1 MKLKDK
7 IKNLRF
13 SSNFDPEQQKTFT
26 HVLLFFF
33 VMILLTLIARGTAG
47 AKLARVS
54 VISPSDQ
61 DLKQSVQFFGTAKP
75 VANVFITVPQGLPI
89 EKVLKDPMDSVAK
102 GDAIAQI
109 NQAALD
115 ELVIRQRASLRQ
127 MELSLE
133 SQLKWSGISTRDL
146 EAAQKALDKAQENFD
161 EIKSDSEASVEDKTA
176 AREKLTA
183 AQEALKQA
191 QAAYN
196 EEVLQKQPGARTMML
211 DIAAQEEKVNA
222 LVFFQEQQYQ
232 ILSESAGLLAD
243 QPLEENMVTTGSE
256 VIGICTPGN
265 GFTLTFQASREDA
278 NNILKYE
285 PDLTATQEDLEEDL
299 RSFDPDINTLGQEMV
314 TFTAKLR
321 ETGWTEKGISI
332 TGDLWQTNYHLCVP
346 MSALRQDSQGYF
358 VYVMETTQTLMGI
371 DKRVARRDVNIENT
385 DGRYAAVS
393 GALQS
398 GDQVILSS
406 SKPLS
411 DGDSVRVGP

>member
-1 MKLKDK
+1 MKLKEK
-7 IKNLRF
+7 LKNHRLSFDSDRTF
-13 SSNFDPEQQKTFT
+13 S

-33 VMILLTLIARGTAG
+33 VMVLLTLLARGTAG

-54 VISPSDQ
+54 VISPGGQ
-61 DLKQSVQFFGTAKP
+61 ELKQSVQFFGTVKP
-75 VANVFITVPQGLPI
+75 VANVFITLPNGLTI
-89 EKVLKDPMDSVAK
+89 EKILKEPMDSIAK
-102 GDAIAQI
+102 GEAIALV
-109 NQAALD
+109 NQAELD

-146 EAAQKALDKAQENFD
+146 EAAQKAANKAQEAFD
-161 EIKSDSEASVEDKTA
+161 KIKDDAEVSAEDRIA

-183 AQEALKQA
+183 AQETLKLEQD
-191 QAAYN
+191 AYY
-196 EEVLQKQPGARTMML
+196 EEVLQKQPAARTMML
-211 DIAAQEEKVNA
+211 DIAALEEKIGA

-232 ILSESAGLLAD
+232 ILSESTGLLAD
-243 QPLEENMVTTGSE
+243 LSLEENMVTTGNE
-256 VIGICTPGN
+256 VIGICTSGN
-265 GFTLTFQASREDA
+265 GLTLTFQANKEDA

-285 PDLTATQEDLEEDL
+285 PDLKATQDELEEAL
-299 RSFDPDINTLGQEMV
+299 RSFDPDINTLGQDMV

-321 ETGWTEKGISI
+321 ETGWTDKGISI
-332 TGDLWQTNYHLCVP
+332 TGDLWRSDYDLCIP
-346 MSALRQDSQGYF
+346 MSALRQDRDGYF

-371 DKRVARRDVNIENT
+371 DKRAVRRDVFIENT

-393 GALQS
+393 GDIS
-398 GDQVILSS
+398 SNDQVILSS

>member
-7 IKNLRF
+7 LKSMFL
-13 SSNFDPEQQKTFT
+13 SSDRDRTFT

-33 VMILLTLIARGTAG
+33 VMVLLTLIARGTAG

-54 VISPSDQ
+54 VISPGGQ
-61 DLKQSVQFFGTAKP
+61 ELKQSVQFFGTAKP
-75 VANVFITVPQGLPI
+75 VANVFITVPSGLTI
-89 EKVLKDPMDSVAK
+89 EKVLKEPMDSVAK
-102 GDAIAQI
+102 GDAIALI

-133 SQLKWSGISTRDL
+133 SQLKWSDVSDRDL
-146 EAAQKALDKAQENFD
+146 KAAQKACDKAQESFD
-161 EIKSDSEASVEDKTA
+161 KIKDDDEVSVEDKTA
-176 AREKLTA
+176 AREKLNA
-183 AQEALKQA
+183 AQETLRLA
-191 QAAYN
+191 QEAYL
-196 EEVLQKQPGARTMML
+196 EEMLLEQPGARTLVL
-211 DIAAQEEKVNA
+211 DIAALEAKINT

-232 ILSESAGLLAD
+232 ILSESTGLLAD
-243 QPLEENMVTTGSE
+243 LSLEENMVTTGSE
-256 VIGICTPGN
+256 VIGICTSGN
-265 GFTLTFQASREDA
+265 GLTLTFQASKEDA

-285 PDLTATQEDLEEDL
+285 PDLKATQEELEEAL
-299 RSFDPDINTLGQEMV
+299 RSFDPDINTLGQNMV

-321 ETGWTEKGISI
+321 ETGWTDKGISI
-332 TGDLWQTNYHLCVP
+332 TGDLWRSDYDLCVP
-346 MSALRQDSQGYF
+346 MSALRQDSDGYF

-371 DKRVARRDVNIENT
+371 DKRVVRRDIYIENT

-393 GALQS
+393 GNIS
-398 GDQVILSS
+398 SNDQVILSS

>member
-1 MKLKDK
+1 MKFKDKLK
-7 IKNLRF
+7 NMFF
-13 SSNFDPEQQKTFT
+13 SSDRDRTFT

-33 VMILLTLIARGTAG
+33 VMVLLTLIARGTAG

-54 VISPSDQ
+54 VISPGGQ
-61 DLKQSVQFFGTAKP
+61 ELKQSVQFFGTAKP
-75 VANVFITVPQGLPI
+75 VANVFITVPNGLTI
-89 EKVLKDPMDSVAK
+89 EKVLKEPMDSIAK
-102 GDAIAQI
+102 GEAIALI

-133 SQLKWSGISTRDL
+133 SQLKWSGISTRNL
-146 EAAQKALDKAQENFD
+146 EAAQKALTKAQEAFD
-161 EIKSDSEASVEDKTA
+161 KIKSDSEVSNEDKTA

-183 AQEALKQA
+183 AQDALKQE
-191 QAAYN
+191 QDAYY
-196 EEVLQKQPGARTMML
+196 EEVLQKQPAARTMML
-211 DIAAQEEKVNA
+211 DIAAMEEKVNA
-222 LVFFQEQQYQ
+222 LVFFQKQQYQ

-256 VIGICTPGN
+256 VIGICSSGN
-265 GFTLTFQASREDA
+265 GLTLTFQASREDA

-285 PDLTATQEDLEEDL
+285 PELTATQEELAEEL
-299 RSFDPDINTLGQEMV
+299 RSFDPDINTLGHDMV

-321 ETGWTEKGISI
+321 ETGWTDKGISI
-332 TGDLWQTNYHLCVP
+332 TGDLWQSDYELCVP
-346 MSALRQDSQGYF
+346 MSALRQDSDGYF

-371 DKRVARRDVNIENT
+371 DKRVVRRDIYIENT

-393 GALQS
+393 GDIS
-398 GDQVILSS
+398 SNDQVILSS